1 MPTQFDPSSL
11 VLDKPV
17 SANTAKTVSR
27 IAALCGA
34 SSLHFSAVAVLRN
47 SIATI
52 RMTTSKFPE
61 AMDFVA
67 ECMRD
72 LESAITEL
80 EVHGS
85 PDLSQISGFTTNK
98 QPALSLLKN
107 LTKDANLQIKE
118 TSGNLLVIGL
128 LTGLP
133 LPKNRSQRLLALVNA
148 EKREPHLNS
157 TQLLEL
163 QKLQTRSREELLE
176 VLSLCLARTDR
187 TYLRFNATLL
197 IHLRSTLNSQHEEEQ
212 RSANIRR
219 FFTKAE
225 VVNHVRNLKD
235 SVQAG
240 NLQSLTTLLAFS
252 LGLPYA
258 LTMDIPLISG
268 NRQPGIVAWIDVS
281 DGLAYVSTQLL
292 LKELGRPTQGSKETS
307 DLYQLCLPDFVAI
320 QLRLARFVSPTARTV
335 GELGGEDF
343 FVSSELNEYWTDST
357 RGKLIRSAAVL
368 SLNESKNRV
377 TTAYA
382 FLAFHLITS
391 SDLHYLHVD
400 QSQINQLREEV
411 FIAAGFGG
419 TTRIR
424 GSVNSAIGSKRTAT
438 EDTIRAVFAEL
449 DAAVSEVKIGRRYSP
464 TSLIDYHNKYTHRVA
479 MFVHLIAGG
488 RGVSTLDF
496 PASSWFSGSIF
507 GFIDDKAAGASGGK
521 TPIPITPL
529 MCEQLRL
536 WERHLLSLEQRLM
549 KSFGAKASE
558 ALHRIKEIINNG
570 EPSIFFFLREDA
582 SIQEVHTGD
591 LFVGA
596 ALHLNRDW
604 GRHLIASALVKQD
617 ATLAQVHRFLRHQG
631 GAVNPHSA
639 LGVDTPHDHLLQ
651 LAQRMDSYL
660 ESVPLQ
666 PLPGLGGSSQ

>member
-47 SIATI
+47 AIATI

-61 AMDFVA
+61 VREFVA
-67 ECMRD
+67 EYMRD
-72 LESAITEL
+72 LESAMTEL
-80 EVHGS
+80 EVHDT

-107 LTKDANLQIKE
+107 QTKDANPQVQE
-118 TSGNLLVIGL
+118 TTGNLLVVAL
-128 LTGLP
+128 LTDLP
-133 LPKNRSQRLLALVNA
+133 LPKNRSQRLLALVNV

-157 TQLLEL
+157 NQLLEL

-176 VLSLCLARTDR
+176 VLSLCLAHSDR
-187 TYLRFNATLL
+187 SHLRFNATLL
-197 IHLRSTLNSQHEEEQ
+197 IHLRSTLNSEHQEEQ

-225 VVNHVRNLKD
+225 IGNHVRDLKD
-235 SVQAG
+235 SVQGG
-240 NLQSLTTLLAFS
+240 NLRSLTTLMAFS

-258 LTMDIPLISG
+258 LTLDIPLISG
-268 NRQPGIVAWIDVS
+268 DKQPGLLAWIDVS
-281 DGLAYVSTQLL
+281 DGLANVSTQLL

-307 DLYQLCLPDFVAI
+307 DLYQLRLPEFVAI
-320 QLRLARFVSPTARTV
+320 QLRLARFARPTARTV
-335 GELGGEDF
+335 GELGDEDLF
-343 FVSSELNEYWTDST
+343 CSHEFNDFWTDST

-368 SLNESKNRV
+368 SLHERKNRV

-382 FLAFHLITS
+382 FLSFHLLTAT
-391 SDLHYLHVD
+391 DLHYLHVD
-400 QSQINQLREEV
+400 QAQINQLREEV
-411 FIAAGFGG
+411 FSAVGLGG
-419 TTRIR
+419 TTRIP
-424 GSVNSAIGSKRTAT
+424 GSVNGAIGSKRTAT
-438 EDTIRAVFAEL
+438 EDTVRAVFEEL

-479 MFVHLIAGG
+479 MFVHLVAGG
-488 RGVSTLDF
+488 RSVSTLDF

-521 TPIPITPL
+521 TPIPITPF

-536 WERHLLSLEQRLM
+536 WERHLLSLEQRLL
-549 KSFGAKASE
+549 KAFGIKASK
-558 ALHRIKEIINNG
+558 ALHRIKEINNHG
-570 EPSIFFFLREDA
+570 EPSIFFFLQKDV
-582 SIQEVHTGD
+582 SVQEVHAAD
-591 LFVGA
+591 LFVGTA
-596 ALHLNRDW
+596 QHLNRDW
-604 GRHLIASALVKQD
+604 GRHIIASALVKQD

-631 GAVNPHSA
+631 GAVNPQSA
-639 LGVDTPHDHLLQ
+639 LGVDTPHDHLLR
-651 LAQRMDSYL
+651 LAQRIDSYL
-660 ESVPLQ
+660 EGIPLR
-666 PLPGLGGSSQ
+666 PLHGLGGSAK